1 MIAVW
6 RALPAVLLELVLG
19 LHAAV
24 GDVLSHHTMVVAA
37 AVDATARGVRLALA
51 LFEPLCRSVVG

>member
-24 GDVLSHHTMVVAA
+24 GDVLSHVRQGCRRRGTFTHVA
-37 AVDATARGVRLALA
+37 
-51 LFEPLCRSVVG
+51 